1 MIYTEENANLS
12 VKFLADKQFLVA
24 ILAAFV
30 VWLLFYL
37 FGGGLSAKN
46 EFDPNLCYFSLSY
59 H

>member
-1 MIYTEENANLS
+1 MS